1 MASMNG
7 VLTGTLRVL
16 RAAQLAVL
24 LIFVAYFVSVQVNA
38 IAYLAGKRHP
48 LVSGTVPPAPLDSAL
63 AAGADITAGLIVE
76 AVTALAVF
84 IAIALFRAGMA
95 GRRAVH
101 RP

>member
-1 MASMNG
+1 
-7 VLTGTLRVL
+7 
-16 RAAQLAVL
+16 
-24 LIFVAYFVSVQVNA
+24 
-38 IAYLAGKRHP
+38 
-48 LVSGTVPPAPLDSAL
+48 VSGTVPPAPLDSAL

-76 AVTALAVF
+76 AVTALVVF